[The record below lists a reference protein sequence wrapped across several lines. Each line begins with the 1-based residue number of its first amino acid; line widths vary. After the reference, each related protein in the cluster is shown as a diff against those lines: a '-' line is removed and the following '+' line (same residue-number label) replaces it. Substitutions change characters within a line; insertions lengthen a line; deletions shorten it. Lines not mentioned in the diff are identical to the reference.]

1 MWIHATSQENIMSS
15 NMINLF
21 RPSALRHQLSQSWSL
36 FPISVMDM
44 LKYFS
49 KSQYECQRQKKMLG
63 MTYLLQRI
71 FFTGPLLSIRNIKL
85 KVRCFNLMQC
95 TNDTGRGATKMWT
108 MFLQKV
114 PALVLFIL
122 FFIFLHNR
130 SHCVHNVKSTLII
143 EIIFYLC
150 KAQLQEGSSVWWH
163 KTGCCIKTA
172 AASIILSV
180 LLACKITASAIWT
193 IIHNWIVLFLQN
205 CSNEKKAFIL

>member
-143 EIIFYLC
+143 EISFLSM
-150 KAQLQEGSSVWWH
+150 QGSV
-163 KTGCCIKTA
+163 TGR
-172 AASIILSV
+172 
-180 LLACKITASAIWT
+180 
-193 IIHNWIVLFLQN
+193 
-205 CSNEKKAFIL
+205 